1 MEQLLKRFLWWIY
14 MTRNKLLSKWFSIKL
29 DWLEF
34 RYKGAENIPKEKISE
49 IFGSLSKTDTAVL
62 VRNIRIAAIMIDI
75 ANIRPMVQRGQFYK
89 DLVVIMTSEDLLE
102 REEAGTR
109 VGYLFTMPFQSRNE
123 TFEELLACLVRYEE
137 LTEVDVSYI
146 KENLNYNSAPSTDLK
161 EVTDE
166 RSDRN

>member
-14 MTRNKLLSKWFSIKL
+14 MTRNKMASKWFSIKL

-34 RYKGAENIPKEKISE
+34 RYKGAENIPREKISE

-102 REEAGTR
+102 REEASTR

>member
-166 RSDRN
+166 RSDQN

>member
-14 MTRNKLLSKWFSIKL
+14 MTRNKMASKWFSIKL

-34 RYKGAENIPKEKISE
+34 RYKGAENIPREKISE

>member
-14 MTRNKLLSKWFSIKL
+14 MTRNKMASKWFSIKL
-29 DWLEF
+29 NWLEF

-49 IFGSLSKTDTAVL
+49 IFGSFSKTDTAVL
-62 VRNIRIAAIMIDI
+62 VRNIRIAAIMTDI
-75 ANIRPMVQRGQFYK
+75 ANIRPMVQHGRFYK
-89 DLVVIMTSEDLLE
+89 DLVVIMTSDDLAA
-102 REEAGTR
+102 RDEAGTR
-109 VGYLFTMPFQSRNE
+109 VGYLFTMPFRSRNE

-161 EVTDE
+161 GGN
-166 RSDRN
+166 R

>member
-14 MTRNKLLSKWFSIKL
+14 MTRNKMASKWFSIKL

-34 RYKGAENIPKEKISE
+34 RYKGAENIPREKISE

-166 RSDRN
+166 RSDQN

>member
-1 MEQLLKRFLWWIY
+1 
-14 MTRNKLLSKWFSIKL
+14 MTRNKMASKWFSIKL

-34 RYKGAENIPKEKISE
+34 RYKGAENIPREKISE

-166 RSDRN
+166 RSDQN

>member
-14 MTRNKLLSKWFSIKL
+14 LTRNKMASKWFSIKL

-49 IFGSLSKTDTAVL
+49 IFGSFSKTDTAVL
-62 VRNIRIAAIMIDI
+62 VRNIRIAAIMTDI
-75 ANIRPMVQRGQFYK
+75 ANIRPMVQHGQFYK
-89 DLVVIMTSEDLLE
+89 DLVVIMTSEDLPE
-102 REEAGTR
+102 REEASTR

-123 TFEELLACLVRYEE
+123 TFEELLACLACYEE

-161 EVTDE
+161 GGN
-166 RSDRN
+166 R